1 MKQEFKI
8 EVYRNGEW
16 VHQDTVD
23 DVMDAYMLASSLC
36 EKTPE
41 DSIRIIYPSGFK
53 DELSDFGGNS
63 PIYRFSIIILN
74 FIATIL
80 FLAWLYYRYH

>member
-1 MKQEFKI
+1 M
-8 EVYRNGEW
+8 YRNGKW

-53 DELSDFGGNS
+53 DEVSDFGDS
-63 PIYRFSIIILN
+63 TPIHRFILIAIN
-74 FIATIL
+74 LIATIL
-80 FLAWLYYRYH
+80 FFWWLYSQGR